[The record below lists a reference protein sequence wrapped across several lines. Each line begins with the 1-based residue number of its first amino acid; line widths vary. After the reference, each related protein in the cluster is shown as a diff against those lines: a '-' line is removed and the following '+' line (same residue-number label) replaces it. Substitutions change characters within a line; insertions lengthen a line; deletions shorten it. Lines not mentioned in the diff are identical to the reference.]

1 MQVKTEDIPEDET
14 NNFADNAFLTFKSL
28 LNSMMNRAS
37 VIVQRSS
44 MSVYLSRNSD
54 GESRL
59 VVVQSEPEV
68 VVHQYPELIQSN
80 GNNRD
85 SNFIL
90 YLVLFLAHIS
100 LEAINIYLI
109 LSFSIDE
116 IYPQS
121 YDKFSFCH
129 FLSSTSLTHRVLFR
143 LSLSFSLSSL
153 FLFLSSL
160 SFRHTYISYVTFFY

>member
-1 MQVKTEDIPEDET
+1 VQVKTEDIPEDET

-143 LSLSFSLSSL
+143 LSLFLSFVSLSLPL
-153 FLFLSSL
+153 FSIF
-160 SFRHTYISYVTFFY
+160 

>member
-1 MQVKTEDIPEDET
+1 
-14 NNFADNAFLTFKSL
+14 
-28 LNSMMNRAS
+28 
-37 VIVQRSS
+37 

-54 GESRL
+54 GESKL
-59 VVVQSEPEV
+59 VIVQSEPEV

-90 YLVLFLAHIS
+90 YLILFLAHIS

-121 YDKFSFCH
+121 YD
-129 FLSSTSLTHRVLFR
+129 
-143 LSLSFSLSSL
+143 
-153 FLFLSSL
+153 
-160 SFRHTYISYVTFFY
+160 